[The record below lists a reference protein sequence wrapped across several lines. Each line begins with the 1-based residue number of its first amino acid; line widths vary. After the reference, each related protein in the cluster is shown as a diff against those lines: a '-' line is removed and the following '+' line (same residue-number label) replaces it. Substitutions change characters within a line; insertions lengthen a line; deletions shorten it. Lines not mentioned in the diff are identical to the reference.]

1 MNSATHNLLTKG
13 VSNVIDRDNLQKR
26 LEAGEKLVVKFGI
39 DPSGTI
45 VHIGH
50 MVPILKLKQFQ
61 ELGHKVV
68 FLIGDATA
76 QVGDASDKDAERPML
91 AREET
96 RKNAEVF
103 LQKFAKVLD
112 LSKIEVYWN
121 SEGLDT
127 VNFAWV
133 GELAKNFSV
142 AEMLDRDNFSKRYK
156 GGMRISL
163 QEFLYPI
170 MQGYDS
176 VAIAKKY
183 GSCDVELGGNDQYF
197 NLLAGRRLME
207 AHGLPKQD
215 IMTFDLL
222 IGSDGKKMSKTSP
235 NTIAIDEAPQ
245 SMYQKLI
252 NVRDDLIVTY
262 YELATD
268 ATLEEVETVK
278 NRLESWEHPNTLKIE
293 LAQRIITMYHGK
305 PYDASD
311 VSNIEGIRIQDIKI
325 PSYIERL
332 INDWL
337 IKKQNSLKDYKLNDN
352 LNSNEFHELLE
363 GLWWFRIETNNNF
376 TVSFIEAAKYMFL
389 AIWELS
395 EKDINKK
402 GISGAM
408 LERLNDLGIKPI
420 YSDINSTIKK
430 WDFLEMISCVSY
442 PGDVY
447 DENTSTKDNKVTISI
462 SDLLKQ
468 LGFCA
473 TSGDVR
479 NALAGN
485 SIRVDGVVVTDPK
498 FLVTISDQWTLI
510 EMGKK
515 KAKRVFL

>member
-1 MNSATHNLLTKG
+1 MQNSQIHNLLTKG
-13 VSNVIDRDNLQKR
+13 VSNVIDREHLQKR
-26 LEAGEKLVVKFGI
+26 LQAGEKLVIKFGI

-61 ELGHKVV
+61 ELGHRIV

-91 AREET
+91 SRAET
-96 RKNAEVF
+96 EANAKAF
-103 LQKFAKVLD
+103 LEKFWKVLD
-112 LSKIEVYWN
+112 LSKIDIYFN
-121 SEGLDT
+121 SEGLDK
-127 VNFAWV
+127 VNFAAV

-156 GGMRISL
+156 GGIRISL

-183 GSCDVELGGNDQYF
+183 GTCDVELGGNDQYF

-215 IMTFDLL
+215 IMTFELL

-252 NVRDDLIVTY
+252 NIRDDLIVTY
-262 YELATD
+262 FELATD
-268 ATLEEVETVK
+268 ATLEEVETIK
-278 NRLESWEHPNTLKIE
+278 SRLAGGEHPNTLKVE

-305 PYDASD
+305 PYDADD
-311 VSNIEGIRIQDIKI
+311 VSNIEEFYLSSVQIELKGIQPKTIVKPTVIPHKIGIQPKTIVKPTVIPHKIGIQPKMKAIELWNLIKI
-325 PSYIERL
+325 
-332 INDWL
+332 
-337 IKKQNSLKDYKLNDN
+337 
-352 LNSNEFHELLE
+352 
-363 GLWWFRIETNNNF
+363 
-376 TVSFIEAAKYMFL
+376 
-389 AIWELS
+389 
-395 EKDINKK
+395 
-402 GISGAM
+402 
-408 LERLNDLGIKPI
+408 
-420 YSDINSTIKK
+420 
-430 WDFLEMISCVSY
+430 
-442 PGDVY
+442 
-447 DENTSTKDNKVTISI
+447 
-462 SDLLKQ
+462 

-498 FLVTISDQWTLI
+498 FLVTISDQWTLV